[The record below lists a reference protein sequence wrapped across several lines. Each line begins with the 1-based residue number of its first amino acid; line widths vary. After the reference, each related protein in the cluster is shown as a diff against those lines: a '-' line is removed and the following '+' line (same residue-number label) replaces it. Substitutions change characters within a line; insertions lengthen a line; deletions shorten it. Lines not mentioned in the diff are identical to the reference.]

1 MGRNMKKYLL
11 VVIILLGGM
20 IAVVAITISGNYN
33 KVQFSKDLQYHMT
46 TISEGGSLTATYQ
59 NTTTN
64 VVGRN
69 LQRINSV
76 IGVSA
81 AERTYN
87 RPDYDENDAVTLSFS
102 HGAEYIIIPNPS
114 VSDGVFIFY
123 SYKNK
128 NQVYKV
134 SGYDSMTWVKKA
146 ISPSGIYNPN
156 EVME

>member
-1 MGRNMKKYLL
+1 MKKYLL

-20 IAVVAITISGNYN
+20 IAVVAVTISGNYN

-46 TISEGGSLTATYQ
+46 TISEGGTLTATYKD
-59 NTTTN
+59 TTTN

-76 IGVSA
+76 VGVSA
-81 AERTYN
+81 AERTFK
-87 RPDYDENDAVTLSFS
+87 RPEYDENDAVTLSFS
-102 HGAEYIIIPNPS
+102 HGAEYIIVPNPD
-114 VSDGVFIFY
+114 VEDGVFIFY

-128 NQVYKV
+128 DQVYKV
-134 SGYDSMTWVKKA
+134 SGYNSMIWVRKA

-156 EVME
+156 EVLN